1 MTATLVQLINGE
13 FVQSDAEAWRA
24 ECLARFVLDLPTL
37 GERRAF
43 LADFEKRHG
52 AEDTE
57 RLKYQML
64 QQKESARG
72 AKA

>member
-1 MTATLVQLINGE
+1 MATLVQLINGE
-13 FVQSDAEAWRA
+13 FVQSDAKEWAA
-24 ECLARFVLDLPTL
+24 ECLARFVLNLPTL
-37 GERRAF
+37 AERRAW

-64 QQKESARG
+64 QQKG
-72 AKA
+72 AAGGRT

>member
-1 MTATLVQLINGE
+1 MRSVVLIDGS
-13 FVQSDAEAWRA
+13 VAQSDSAHFKH

-37 GERRAF
+37 AERRAF

-52 AEDTE
+52 AEETE

>member
-1 MTATLVQLINGE
+1 MTAMLVQLINGE
-13 FVQSDAEAWRA
+13 FVQSDAESWRD
-24 ECLARFVLDLPTL
+24 ECLARFVLALPIL
-37 GERRAF
+37 AERRAF

-64 QQKESARG
+64 QQRTVKG
-72 AKA
+72 KA